1 MMPFEAKMEIIRI
14 KNLLKESD
22 TSIIYG
28 LEEVV
33 LLLVQNNVLNGASLN
48 PFFVKKLHDRRELR
62 NKLSELKRIANEVKN
77 VHNN

>member
-33 LLLVQNNVLNGASLN
+33 LLLVQNNVLNGSLLN
-48 PFFVKKLHDRRELR
+48 PFFVKKLHDRKVLR
-62 NKLSELKRIANEVKN
+62 DQLPELKRIAGWKLN
-77 VHNN
+77 